1 MNLGLKLGKKAPLVL
16 LSSVLFAGLYIPQS
30 TSVVDAKAAN
40 LTPTYEVKFMLDDD
54 ILNSDLTI
62 QSDVQDAFDLPAKAQ
77 KIAVE
82 YFDTSDKQLDSE
94 GWNVRFRKKE
104 DKDNFEMTY
113 KKRYSIANG
122 DINAALTLANQQGF
136 DASDT
141 NYEAEVDWGY
151 SKQTLSLSNDK
162 KSKATTSGA
171 TLPADSKAL
180 SLLVDNLPGKLKKW
194 KDGSSWGEKQ
204 LKVSRAYGPVVASK
218 YEGSWNGIDVDVEIW
233 PIRNA
238 SGTGTEPVI
247 EISFKTDDYN
257 TAATDRQQLMNYLKQ
272 EGWLVPQDSLKTQLV
287 LDRY

>member
-1 MNLGLKLGKKAPLVL
+1 MKIGLKLGRKVPMVL
-16 LSSVLFAGLYIPQS
+16 LSSVLFAGVYSSPS
-30 TSVVDAKAAN
+30 PSVVDAKAAN
-40 LTPTYEVKFMLDDD
+40 LTPTYEVKFMLDED
-54 ILNSDLTI
+54 ILNSDQTI
-62 QSDVQDAFDLPAKAQ
+62 QAEVKNAFALPATAQ

-122 DINAALTLANQQGF
+122 DIDAALTLANQQGF

-180 SLLVDNLPGKLKKW
+180 SLVVDNIPGKLKKW

-204 LKVSRAYGPVVASK
+204 LKASRAYGPVIASK
-218 YEGSWNGIDVDVEIW
+218 YTGNWNGIEVDVEIW

-247 EISFKTDDYN
+247 EISFKTEDYN
-257 TAATDRQQLMNYLKQ
+257 TAATDRQQLMNYLNQ
-272 EGWLVPQDSLKTQLV
+272 QGWLVPQDSLKTQLV